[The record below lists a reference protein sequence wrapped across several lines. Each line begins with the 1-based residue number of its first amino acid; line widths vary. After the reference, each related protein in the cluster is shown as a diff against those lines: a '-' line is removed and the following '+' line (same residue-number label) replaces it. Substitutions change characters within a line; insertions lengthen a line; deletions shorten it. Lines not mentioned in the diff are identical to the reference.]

1 MSKTKEE
8 LKEIYKYQI
17 DPGYVNDSLMGI
29 RSKLTEFESRSKRNN
44 IWIDRIAVEPG
55 ETREECEWKVQHLL
69 SEELDINDVVIE
81 HSHRVKV

>member
-1 MSKTKEE
+1 MVFEHGTPGLGIQHLNHHAKENMCEAKEE

-44 IWIDRIAVEPG
+44 I
-55 ETREECEWKVQHLL
+55 
-69 SEELDINDVVIE
+69 
-81 HSHRVKV
+81 

>member
-1 MSKTKEE
+1 MVFEHRTPGLGIQHLNHQAKENMSKTKEE

-44 IWIDRIAVEPG
+44 I
-55 ETREECEWKVQHLL
+55 
-69 SEELDINDVVIE
+69 
-81 HSHRVKV
+81 